1 VDATYAAMWV
11 ALLVC
16 LASIVSVE
24 AALSAAIIEIV
35 AGVLAGNVFGLHP
48 ASWMDFL
55 AASSRAG

>member
-35 AGVLAGNVFGLHP
+35 AGVLAGNAFGLHP
-48 ASWMDFL
+48 APWMDFL